1 MNPSI
6 PRLVVLPVLLVLSLS
21 ACVSAKQ
28 WTSTGGNKESGLV
41 RVSYQYAEFHQ
52 PDLSEAQAMELAAN
66 RCEAWGYKR
75 AEPVAGLVRE
85 CSNMDG
91 GNCDLWTV
99 TREFQ
104 CANGDSS
111 YAARLSK

>member
-1 MNPSI
+1 MNLSI
-6 PRLVVLPVLLVLSLS
+6 PRLVLLPVLLVVSLS

-28 WTSTGGNKESGLV
+28 WTSTGGNKDSGLV
-41 RVSYQYAEFHQ
+41 RISYQYAEFHQ

-85 CSNMDG
+85 CSSMDG
-91 GNCDLWTV
+91 GNCELWTV

-104 CANGDSS
+104 CASGDSS
-111 YAARLSK
+111 YSARLSK